1 MRRHKIRI
9 LGYFTI
15 VVLVLA
21 AAVCGIFL
29 PEALRLVSAASTRV
43 EDPLWQ
49 DVAPGSLDALKD
61 SRLSQP
67 ALKRY
72 RAVRL
77 NEAALSKVLAGAPME
92 FTEAGKDPQNEI
104 ALPMPDGAF
113 ARFRFVESPIM
124 TPELAAQYPT
134 IKTYRGWSIDDPATT
149 TRFDRTSDGFHAIVL
164 SPSGAFY
171 IAPLSRDDKYTY
183 ASYLTRDSGADVTD
197 CLVDSDQRST
207 KPTKADPSALSRS
220 SISPSSANGATLRTY
235 RLAVSATPEYTASF
249 GSSALA
255 MNAISTTVNNVN
267 LIYQNEMSV
276 SLSLVA
282 TFIFDGTVPDP
293 YTNGNPGNLITEN
306 QAFLNGALPLGY
318 DVGQVFDA
326 SNAGGLA
333 SLGVVCNSLPI
344 FGRAGR
350 GTSAAPNPT
359 GTGFDLLV
367 AHELGH
373 QFGADHTFNGTA
385 GSCGN
390 PGQLNNDTAY
400 EPGGGSTIMAY
411 PGICGT
417 MAGACLG
424 PGDGDNI
431 QCNRSPYF
439 HWQSLAA
446 MEDYLDNNGGCA
458 TTTNNNNTPPSVT
471 PPFPSLGF
479 YLIPKLTPFSLTASA
494 TDAEDADLTFC
505 WEQADNGSPGPP
517 TGDRID
523 NPLFRSFPPTENPTR
538 TFPQMS
544 DVLSGTSTPG
554 EIMPTTQRRLT
565 FVVTVRDNHAPGG
578 GFNQGAVLVD
588 VWASRGPFAVLQ
600 PAAGTQ
606 ALQGQL
612 LTVTWDVANTDL
624 RPISTSHVRILIST
638 DSGNDDWT
646 VLESSTPNDG
656 SHTVTVPHANTQE
669 ARIKVEAI
677 DNIFF
682 NVSPAFTIIPGPTI
696 TSAGSI
702 TVTKGGPS
710 VTGEVAVVADGRD
723 AADSLTVVTTTTP
736 LPIGVSLGQ
745 FTVASNGKVSTTA
758 TAQCISFGG
767 THTIRVEVTNS
778 AGLTATTTFDLT
790 VDSNLPPT
798 LGDYDDASVIAGQ
811 RVVVTPSALLS
822 DPNGNLSPTG
832 VTAWTTTPPLFAGL
846 TVDQTGVVTVNVNTF
861 AQIRTYEIK
870 VEALDT
876 CGEPVTRNFF
886 LTVTNSPPQ
895 VNLNGTSLRTTQG
908 GALPPT
914 VAIGTVSDPQDAAGA
929 LGVSASSPVSGLT
942 VWPTN
947 SAGTVMATASATCA
961 VAPGTYTVTLT
972 VTDSANA
979 QGSGTLSVIV
989 DPNTPPTLGAYLDSG
1004 VTVDGAV
1011 LIVPNAAPSDPNNP
1025 SSAVTV
1031 TVQPIILPGGGQV
1044 TVQSNGRVHV
1054 NTVWSTVLG
1063 THQIIV
1069 TARDSC
1075 SAQVSR
1081 SFKLRVRSASCVA
1094 AQNAV
1099 FVADTDNHR
1108 IQRFSGVTWNII
1120 GPGTKGTGLG
1130 QFDSPESVV
1139 ATADGRYIYVADAG
1153 NNRIQWSQN
1162 FGGTWAVFASNL
1174 VPKGLVLDRDG
1185 NLYVSDANDNRVVR
1199 YAGAVPGTPIVL
1211 ATGGSGAGRVN
1222 NPNGL
1227 AIDCRMNL
1235 YIADTGN
1242 NRILV
1247 IATADSAVLPNTG
1260 TIVAGSGAGLNPA
1273 QVSAPQG
1280 VAVAND
1286 GRLYIADTGNNRV
1299 LALATA
1305 PLPGPAVALCTTG
1318 AAVGQV
1324 SGPEGLTIAAFTAG
1338 PLAGVSSIVVSDTNN
1353 NRIQARSLP
1362 AGAWMLPPPPVG
1374 NGPGSGTGQFML
1386 PSKIR

>member
-1 MRRHKIRI
+1 MRRHNIRV

-15 VVLVLA
+15 AVILA
-21 AAVCGIFL
+21 ASVCVILL
-29 PEALRLVSAASTRV
+29 PEAHRLVSAASTSAR
-43 EDPLWQ
+43 DPLWQ
-49 DVAPGSLDALKD
+49 DIVPGSLDTLKD
-61 SRLSQP
+61 SQLSQP
-67 ALKRY
+67 TLQRY
-72 RAVRL
+72 RALRL
-77 NEAALSKVLAGAPME
+77 NEEVLSQLLSGAPME
-92 FTEAGKDPQNEI
+92 FTEAAKDPQNEI
-104 ALPMPDGAF
+104 ALPMPDGTF

-124 TPELAAQYPT
+124 TPELAAQYPA

-164 SPSGAFY
+164 SPRGAFY
-171 IAPLSRDDKYTY
+171 IAPLSRGDKETY
-183 ASYLTRDSGADVTD
+183 ASYLTRDSGADVTA
-197 CLVDSDQRST
+197 CLVDSTDRST
-207 KPTKADPSALSRS
+207 KRFRADLSQPA
-220 SISPSSANGATLRTY
+220 ISPSSANGATLRTY
-235 RLAVSATPEYTASF
+235 RLAVSATPEYTGFF
-249 GSSALA
+249 GSSANA

-267 LIYQNEMSV
+267 LIYQSEMSI

-282 TFIFDGTVPDP
+282 TFIFDGSVADP
-293 YTNGNPGNLITEN
+293 FTNGNPGNLITEN
-306 QAFLNGALPLGY
+306 QVFLNNTLPLGY
-318 DVGQVFDA
+318 DVGQVFDT

-333 SLGVVCNSLPI
+333 SVGVVCNSLPV

-350 GTSAAPNPT
+350 GTSASSNPT

-373 QFGADHTFNGTA
+373 QFGANHTFNGTA
-385 GSCGN
+385 GGCGN
-390 PGQLNNDTAY
+390 AGQLNNDTAY

-417 MAGACLG
+417 MTGVCLG

-446 MEDYLDNNGGCA
+446 MEEYLDNNGGCA
-458 TTTNNNNTPPSVT
+458 TTTNNNNTPPNVT

-494 TDAEDADLTFC
+494 TDAEDANLTFC

-517 TGDRID
+517 TGDRVD
-523 NPLFRSFPPTENPTR
+523 NPLFRSFPPTSNPTR

-565 FVVTVRDNHAPGG
+565 FVVTARDNHAPGG

-606 ALQGQL
+606 ALEGQP
-612 LTVTWDVANTDL
+612 LTVTWDVADTDL
-624 RPISTSHVRILIST
+624 RPISTSNVRILIST
-638 DSGNDDWT
+638 DSANTVWT
-646 VLESSTPNDG
+646 TLEASTPNDG
-656 SHTVTVPHANTQE
+656 SHTVTLPHANTQE

-677 DNIFF
+677 GNIFF
-682 NVSPAFTIIPGPTI
+682 NISPAFTIIPRPTI
-696 TSAGSI
+696 TSTGSI
-702 TVTKGGPS
+702 AVTKGGAS
-710 VTGEVAVVADGRD
+710 VTGQVAVVADELE
-723 AADSLTVVTTTTP
+723 AADSLAVVTTTNP
-736 LPIGVSLGQ
+736 LPTGVSLSP
-745 FTVASNGKVSTTA
+745 FTVDSSGKVSTTA

-767 THTIRVEVTNS
+767 THTIRLQVTNS

-790 VDSNLPPT
+790 VNPNLAPT
-798 LGDYDDASVIAGQ
+798 LGNYSDASVIAGQ

-822 DPNGNLSPTG
+822 DPNGNLSLTG
-832 VTAWTTTPPLFAGL
+832 VTVWTTTPPLFAGL

-861 AQIRTYEIK
+861 AQIRIYEIK
-870 VEALDT
+870 VQALDT
-876 CGEPVTRNFF
+876 CGLSVTKTFF

-895 VNLNGTSLRTTQG
+895 VNINNMISLRTTQG
-908 GALPPT
+908 GAAPPA
-914 VAIGTVSDPQDAAGA
+914 VAIGTVSDPQDAAGT
-929 LGVSASSPVSGLT
+929 LGVSASSPVAGLT
-942 VWPTN
+942 VSPTN
-947 SAGTVMATASATCA
+947 SAGAVMAAASATCA
-961 VAPGTYTVTLT
+961 VAPGTYTLTLT
-972 VTDSANA
+972 VTDSAGA
-979 QGSGTLSVIV
+979 QASGTFSVIV

-1004 VTVDGAV
+1004 VTVDGSV
-1011 LIVPNAAPSDPNNP
+1011 LIVPNAPPSDPNNP

-1044 TVQSNGRVHV
+1044 TVQSNGRVNV

-1075 SAQVSR
+1075 SALVSR
-1081 SFKLRVRSASCVA
+1081 SFKLKVRSATCVA
-1094 AQNAV
+1094 EQNAV

-1130 QFDSPESVV
+1130 QFNSPESVV
-1139 ATADGRYIYVADAG
+1139 ASADGRYIYVADTG
-1153 NNRIQWSQN
+1153 NSRIQWSQN
-1162 FGGTWAVFASNL
+1162 FGGSWAVFAGNL

-1185 NLYVSDANDNRVVR
+1185 NLYVSDANDNRVLR
-1199 YAGAVPGTPIVL
+1199 YAGAIPGTPIVL

-1242 NRILV
+1242 NRILA

-1299 LALATA
+1299 LALASA
-1305 PLPGPAVALCTTG
+1305 PLPGPAVALCATG

-1374 NGPGSGTGQFML
+1374 NGPGSGTGQFKL